1 MKKRRFVYS
10 AAGFAVAITS
20 LVTAILMRDYPIGPW
35 ASLIALVLYSRS
47 TYWQGRINGSK
58 LTVKDREAVADAGYA
73 EGWNDA
79 IEEMKRRRG
88 LR

>member
-1 MKKRRFVYS
+1 MRTRIYVY
-10 AAGFAVAITS
+10 ATCAVALFVTSITLGVFTEHDDLS
-20 LVTAILMRDYPIGPW
+20 MLVTIIGLLFFS
-35 ASLIALVLYSRS
+35 AE